1 VFLGLYGGVL
11 GLVWWCSRACMVVFS
26 GLLWCCSRACM
37 VIFSGLYGG
46 VLGLGMVEFNSDCGS
61 FVGPQTSGMCVCVGG
76 EWGARISRLLN
87 CL

>member
-1 VFLGLYGGVL
+1 
-11 GLVWWCSRACMVVFS
+11 
-26 GLLWCCSRACM
+26 M